1 MADDNTTE
9 IVEQTTEQVV
19 QAQETAQET
28 PGSQTEDTLDRIIA
42 QRLGRYAERTKRAEE
57 DALLLRERVA
67 RLEGEAASKAQT
79 TQQQTPQTQFYTQDQ
94 LQKFVDEGKISLA
107 QMSGQLALQAKELAK
122 QEMRAELAQTSR
134 VTSAQAEINEYIS
147 KLPKLNDTASPEFQK
162 VTRVAWEIAGELG
175 LDVKDARVQKRALR
189 EAFGPLDRITSAE
202 RTREYDRRHADTHTE
217 TGGGGGTRQ
226 TQADPLKTV
235 EPARIEFWKSRG
247 YTREQMIEEARFIRR
262 PLRTR

>member
-1 MADDNTTE
+1 MPGENETTTTE
-9 IVEQTTEQVV
+9 PVEQTTVADPATET
-19 QAQETAQET
+19 QETAHPTET
-28 PGSQTEDTLDRIIA
+28 PHPLQPGGVRFEEVYGKWKAEERAAQMLREENDRLRTQPQAPQTQSQT
-42 QRLGRYAERTKRAEE
+42 
-57 DALLLRERVA
+57 
-67 RLEGEAASKAQT
+67 
-79 TQQQTPQTQFYTQDQ
+79 PQFYTQDQ

-226 TQADPLKTV
+226 TQADPLKNV